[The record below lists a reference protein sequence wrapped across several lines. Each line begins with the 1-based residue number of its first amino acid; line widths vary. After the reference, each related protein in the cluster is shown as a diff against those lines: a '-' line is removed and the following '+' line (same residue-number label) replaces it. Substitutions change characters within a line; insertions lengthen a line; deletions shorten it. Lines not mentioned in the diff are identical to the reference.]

1 MTKLKRLIMALSV
14 RVCVLHASA
23 FLLGVIRWAADIQ
36 LSVDELGLAI
46 TAIAQKRP
54 CRLLV
59 FGLGNDTPLWMRV
72 NRGGTTVFIEDDEAW
87 FRRVLARHRRAK
99 AHLVSYRTQRAEW
112 RGLLAST
119 ERLSMTLPD
128 EVERARWDVILVDA
142 PAGYEDSSPGR
153 MMSIALA
160 RRLASD
166 GADIFVHDCDRLV
179 EQEYCDRLLKPEN
192 LQAEVGI
199 IRHYRLQAQ
208 PAAR

>member
-1 MTKLKRLIMALSV
+1 MALCVEICV
-14 RVCVLHASA
+14 RRVSPR
-23 FLLGVIRWAADIQ
+23 LLGVIRWAADIQ
-36 LSVDELGLAI
+36 LSVDELKLAI
-46 TAIAQKRP
+46 AAIVQKRP

-72 NRGGTTVFIEDDEAW
+72 NRGGTTVFIEDDAGW
-87 FRRVLARHRRAK
+87 FRSVLARHPRAK

-112 RGLLAST
+112 RGLLDSA
-119 ERLSMTLPD
+119 ERLAMPLPE
-128 EVERARWDVILVDA
+128 EVEGNRWDVILVDA

-179 EQEYCDRLLKPEN
+179 EQEYCDRLLRPEN
-192 LQAEVGI
+192 LLAEVGI
-199 IRHYRLQAQ
+199 IRHYRLQVQ
-208 PAAR
+208 PGAR